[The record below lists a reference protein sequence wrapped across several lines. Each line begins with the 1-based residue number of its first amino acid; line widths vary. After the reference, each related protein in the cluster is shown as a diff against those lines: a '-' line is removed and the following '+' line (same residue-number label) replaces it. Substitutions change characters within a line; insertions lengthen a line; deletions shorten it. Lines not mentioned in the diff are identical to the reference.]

1 MKILQGLQII
11 SQKQTT
17 PVTVK
22 EGPGTVDNELSSVTS
37 KVPFLEKKLIKTF
50 FMQEI
55 SGMLRKLTL
64 VSGIMPAPFQI
75 C

>member
-37 KVPFLEKKLIKTF
+37 KVPFLEKN
-50 FMQEI
+50 
-55 SGMLRKLTL
+55 
-64 VSGIMPAPFQI
+64 
-75 C
+75 